1 MNILEGLSHHTVN
14 MMKVKLKDMDEEKC
28 EVVNYGIYVLLST
41 IVKMIIL
48 LVISYF
54 LGVFVYCVAAMA
66 SIAVLRSFFGGVHS
80 KTFLGCLIANSTLVL
95 LDVYISILSPGQN
108 SFYINTAIYIFCF
121 ITVVLYV
128 PADHENKPVV
138 GKKQRARYKLTS
150 LTILII
156 HFLISSFF
164 LKQPYS
170 NIMAI
175 SALISSISTLPL
187 VYKITLNKHGDAYKY
202 SD

>member
-54 LGVFVYCVAAMA
+54 LGVFVYCIAAMA

-80 KTFLGCLIANSTLVL
+80 KTFLGCLIVNSTLVL
-95 LDVYISILSPGQN
+95 LDVYISILSQGNN
-108 SFYINTAIYIFCF
+108 SFYINTAIYSSCF
-121 ITVVLYV
+121 IIVILYV
-128 PADHENKPVV
+128 PADHENKPVES
-138 GKKQRARYKLTS
+138 KKQKARFKLTS

-156 HFLISSFF
+156 HFSISSFF

-175 SALISSISTLPL
+175 SPGCPGPRRCRL
-187 VYKITLNKHGDAYKY
+187 
-202 SD
+202 